1 MIERKEYLDQLIESR
16 EKNIIKVVTGVRRC
30 GKSTLL
36 QLYINF
42 LKEEGV
48 TDDQIISVNLEDL
61 EYEDLLDYK
70 VLHKYISEHLVKD
83 KYTYVFI
90 DEIQNCKGF
99 EKAVD
104 SLYIKH
110 KVDLYITGSN
120 AYMLSGELATLLS
133 GRYIT
138 VEMLPLSFKEYCI
151 FQEGNDKSLGENFN
165 DYLRFGSFPYIAQF
179 EQKEGLITQAI
190 TGIYTSILLKDVA
203 KREGITDVALLE
215 NIVRFVAGNIG
226 SPISTKRISDY
237 INSAGRRISVNTVD
251 SYLRALTDSYIFYKA
266 ERYDVKGKQLL
277 KTLGKYYIVDTG
289 LRNMLLS
296 SAESDIGHLIENIVY
311 LELLRRGF
319 RVNIGKMQESEID
332 FVASDINGS
341 IYYQVA
347 ASVIDKDTLER
358 ELAPLKKISNNH
370 PKILLTLD
378 EVGADQNYEGIK
390 QINLLKWLMEK

>member
-48 TDDQIISVNLEDL
+48 ADDQIISVNLEDL

-104 SLYIKH
+104 SLYIKP

-215 NIVRFVAGNIG
+215 NIVRFVAVNIG

-347 ASVIDKDTLER
+347 ASVIDKDTLGR

>member
-104 SLYIKH
+104 SLYIKP

-378 EVGADQNYEGIK
+378 EVGADQNHEGIK

>member
-104 SLYIKH
+104 SLYIKP

-266 ERYDVKGKQLL
+266 ERYDVKGKKLL

-378 EVGADQNYEGIK
+378 EVGADQNHEGIK

>member
-104 SLYIKH
+104 SLYIKP

>member
-16 EKNIIKVVTGVRRC
+16 EKNIIKVVTGVRRS

-48 TDDQIISVNLEDL
+48 ADDQIISVNLEDL

-70 VLHKYISEHLVKD
+70 VLHKYISERLEKD

-151 FQEGNDKSLGENFN
+151 FQEGNGKNLGENFN
-165 DYLRFGSFPYIAQF
+165 DYLRFGSFPYIAQL

-266 ERYDVKGKQLL
+266 ERYDVKGKKLL

-347 ASVIDKDTLER
+347 ASVIDKDTLGR

>member
-104 SLYIKH
+104 SLYIKP

-215 NIVRFVAGNIG
+215 NIVRFVAVNIG